1 MRTLAVEPLTR
12 VEGHGRVELGVQG
25 GRLRRVRV
33 ELFEAPRLFEG
44 LVLGRP
50 FAEVPALVC
59 RICAICSG
67 VHRIAAASALEQAL
81 GVTIP
86 PLAARLRE
94 LLLLGGHIE
103 SHALHLFLLIL
114 PDLRGTDS
122 ILPLLQAGDASALAG
137 LELKRLGNR
146 IQEVAGGRAIHP
158 VTVEVGGVVARPS
171 SGALQQLLAEL
182 EPWPRRLD
190 AVLKP
195 FGSEQGY
202 PPATPVLG
210 LPLSVQSPTGF
221 GLQGESLGLGDGRRW
236 RGGDYADLLKEHPLA
251 HSNAKSAVGG
261 LFLTGALA
269 RQLNQAVRDG
279 RPEMPTASGI
289 HANNAAQAGELHWAL
304 TRSLV
309 LIEELLAAPADEP
322 LQVIPEARAGIG
334 TCAIEAPRG
343 LLVHH
348 YLLDDRGRVA
358 AADIVTPTAINQAAM
373 EMQLLA
379 DLQDCHE
386 DVLTERA
393 QLIVRAYD
401 PCISCAVH
409 MLGLG

>member
-1 MRTLAVEPLTR
+1 MRTLSVEPLTR

-44 LVLGRP
+44 LVLGRS
-50 FAEVPALVC
+50 FVEVPALVC

-86 PLAARLRE
+86 PLAARVRE

-114 PDLRGTDS
+114 PDLRGSDS
-122 ILPLLQAGDASALAG
+122 ILPLLKVGDACALAG

-146 IQEVAGGRAIHP
+146 IQELAGGRAIHP
-158 VTVEVGGVVARPS
+158 VTVEVGGVAARPGS
-171 SGALQQLLAEL
+171 AALEQLLAEL
-182 EPWPRRLD
+182 EPWPQHL
-190 AVLKP
+190 AAALEP
-195 FGSEQGY
+195 FGGNPNY

-210 LPLSVQSPTGF
+210 LPLSVESATGF
-221 GLQGESLGLGDGRRW
+221 GLQGETLRLGDGRRW
-236 RGGDYADLLKEHPLA
+236 PGADYAALLQERSLA
-251 HSNAKSAVGG
+251 HSHAKVATGG
-261 LFLTGALA
+261 PFLTGALA
-269 RQLNQAVRDG
+269 RQHNQARGEG
-279 RPEMPTASGI
+279 RTPPPNRAGI
-289 HANNAAQAGELHWAL
+289 HANNGAQADELRWAL
-304 TRSLV
+304 SRSRS
-309 LIEELLAAPADEP
+309 LIEELLAAPEQEP
-322 LQVIPEARAGIG
+322 LLSEPVVGAGVG
-334 TCAIEAPRG
+334 SCTIEAPRG

-373 EMQLLA
+373 EAQLLA
-379 DLQDCHE
+379 DLQECDE
-386 DVLTERA
+386 ADLAEGA
-393 QLIVRAYD
+393 QRIVRAYD

-409 MLGLG
+409 LLRVV